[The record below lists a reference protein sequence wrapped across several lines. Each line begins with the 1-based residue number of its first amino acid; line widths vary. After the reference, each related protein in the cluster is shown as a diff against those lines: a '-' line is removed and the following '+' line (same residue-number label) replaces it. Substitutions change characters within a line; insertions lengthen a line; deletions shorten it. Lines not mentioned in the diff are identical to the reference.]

1 MNPSGLT
8 WAIEVIGWAA
18 ALLILASYILVS
30 TSKLTGQSVVY
41 QWMNVVGSAGF
52 VINAGWHGA
61 FPSTALNA
69 VWCAIG
75 LGMLWK
81 LNRSAR

>member
-1 MNPSGLT
+1 MNL
-8 WAIEVIGWAA
+8 AIEAIGWAA

-30 TSKLTGQSVVY
+30 TGRLTGQSALY

-52 VINAGWHGA
+52 VVNAGWHGA

-69 VWCAIG
+69 VWCTIG

-81 LNRSAR
+81 LSRKT

>member
-1 MNPSGLT
+1 MTEL
-8 WAIEVIGWAA
+8 AIEAAGWAA
-18 ALLILASYILVS
+18 ALLILASYILIS
-30 TSKLTGQSVVY
+30 TGRLTGQSVIY

-52 VINAGWHGA
+52 VVNAGWHGA

-75 LGMLWK
+75 LGMLWN
-81 LNRSAR
+81 LNRRRR

>member
-1 MNPSGLT
+1 MS
-8 WAIEVIGWAA
+8 WAVEAIGWLA
-18 ALLILASYILVS
+18 ALLILVSYILVS
-30 TSKLTGQSVVY
+30 TGRLTGQSIVY
-41 QWMNVVGSAGF
+41 QWMNVFGSAGF
-52 VINAGWHGA
+52 VVNAGWHGA

-81 LNRSAR
+81 LNRSA